1 MKMFENNQN
10 LIEACVK
17 FYGEEYRKQI
27 VKKLREVKVID
38 LSKYDDY
45 KNIVKLNL
53 KNQKYLDNNL
63 FCTPNLIHWQI
74 DGVRGQYCTG
84 ITQKDTLLGIVAYY
98 KEVGDHTLL
107 HELNHYLS
115 SHKKYIDDHTAF
127 TTVGIIG
134 QKYDLQKGTVETNIA
149 LARYLNELI
158 NEYCTLQI
166 EKNLQQDN
174 SHNKLAL
181 TTYQKCLLFIH
192 EIFDLIKESII
203 DCYMQ
208 GQDDAIR
215 EIMGDVSYDFFQE
228 NCEQLLIRDGVFS
241 FKENTNT
248 EEQKNNSTQ
257 QSNHIVYMD
266 SKEDED
272 DLIEFSKLIATIE
285 DIYQT
290 KVDAYHLLAS
300 IQGKEIDD
308 VKIRQLFDED
318 YELYRVIGIINGL
331 QDKYRKLLEKQKDI
345 KLKCNEEDDL
355 TTD

>member
-1 MKMFENNQN
+1 MKKFEIDQN
-10 LIEACVK
+10 LIDACVK

-27 VKKLREVKVID
+27 TKKLREVKMID
-38 LSKYDDY
+38 LSKYEDY
-45 KNIVKLNL
+45 QTIVHLYL

-74 DGVRGQYCTG
+74 DGIRGQYCTG
-84 ITQKDTLLGIVAYY
+84 ITQKDTLLGFIAYY
-98 KEVGDHTLL
+98 KEVGNHTLL
-107 HELNHYLS
+107 HELNHHLS

-127 TTVGIIG
+127 TIVGVIG
-134 QKYDLQKGTVETNIA
+134 QKYDFQKGTVETNDR

-181 TTYQKCLLFIH
+181 TTYQKCLLFTH
-192 EIFDLIKESII
+192 EIFDLLKESII

-215 EIMGDVSYDFFQE
+215 EIMGDTKYNFLLE
-228 NCEQLLIRDGVFS
+228 YCEKLLIKDGVFS
-241 FKENTNT
+241 YKEKMHTM
-248 EEQKNNSTQ
+248 EQKPNSTQ
-257 QSNHIVYMD
+257 QSKNVVYV
-266 SKEDED
+266 SSQEDQD
-272 DLIEFSKLIATIE
+272 DLVEFSKLIATIE

-290 KVDAYHLLAS
+290 KVDPYHLLGS
-300 IQGKEIDD
+300 LQGKEIDYA
-308 VKIRQLFDED
+308 KIKRLFEDD
-318 YELYRVIGIINGL
+318 YELYRVIGNINAL
-331 QDKYRKLLEKQKDI
+331 QYQYGELLEKLKENET
-345 KLKCNEEDDL
+345 KCNKKDDL